1 MLLIKAYCFFLL
13 SFFSLDIFSDL
24 SIGSIEEVFIKN
36 GSYERKIQIYN
47 PFGKTINA
55 DTTFIIMND
64 GEELFSEEDSWNGM
78 SWNIDDSFLELY
90 KTGIELNVV
99 IIGINSAKRNKGN
112 IIDETRRYAE
122 YFPKESIQYFDR
134 GLKKYIYST
143 FINTNKF
150 DYPNFLLK
158 DVIPFL
164 ETKFNIKLNKNNLG
178 IIGASMGGLSAINI
192 SLEYPEMFGF
202 VGSFSTHWVGIQ
214 ITEYII
220 LPIRMEIN
228 GDEAT
233 TLAIKK
239 YIQES
244 IEKITDQKFYFDH
257 GTLGL
262 DSLYGV
268 PQKEIDKIFNDNQI
282 KFQTKVFAGHEHE
295 SPFFG
300 KRFKSGLIYL
310 LEK

>member
-1 MLLIKAYCFFLL
+1 MLLMKTYCFFLL
-13 SFFSLDIFSDL
+13 SLFSLNIFSDL
-24 SIGSIEEVFIKN
+24 SIGSIEEAFIKN
-36 GSYERKIQIYN
+36 GLYERKIQIYK
-47 PFGKTINA
+47 PFGKAINS

-64 GEELFSEEDSWNGM
+64 GEELFSEEDSWSGM

-90 KTGIELNVV
+90 RSGIELNVV
-99 IIGINSAKRNKGN
+99 IIGINSAKRNKGK

-122 YFPKESIQYFDR
+122 YFPKESIKYFDSS
-134 GLKKYIYST
+134 LKKYIYST
-143 FINTNKF
+143 FINTDKF

-164 ETKFNIKLNKNNLG
+164 ETRFNIKLNKNNLG

-192 SLEYPEMFGF
+192 TLEYPEMFGF

-214 ITEYII
+214 ISEYIT

-233 TLAIKK
+233 TLAIKR
-239 YIQES
+239 YVLES
-244 IEKITDQKFYFDH
+244 IDKITDQKFYFDH

-262 DSLYGV
+262 DSLYGT
-268 PQKEIDKIFNDNQI
+268 PQKEIDEIFNSNQI
-282 KFQTKVFAGHEHE
+282 KFQTKVFPGHEHKP
-295 SPFFG
+295 PFFG
-300 KRFKSGLIYL
+300 ERFRSGLIYL
-310 LEK
+310 LER